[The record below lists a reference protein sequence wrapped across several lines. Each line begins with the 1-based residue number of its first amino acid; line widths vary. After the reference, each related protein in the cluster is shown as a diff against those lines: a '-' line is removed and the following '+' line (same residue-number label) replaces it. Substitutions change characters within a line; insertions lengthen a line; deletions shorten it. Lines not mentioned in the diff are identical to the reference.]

1 MTEVCWSQR
10 RIVGKEIDKIWNE
23 NLRIGDW
30 IVLLLLLLLLLQKP
44 WLFLLFR
51 FSVFSSSS
59 TFAPSSRE
67 CWDCVV
73 Q

>member
-1 MTEVCWSQR
+1 MKEVCWSQR
-10 RIVGKEIDKIWNE
+10 RIVGKEIDERWSKS
-23 NLRIGDW
+23 LRIGDW
-30 IVLLLLLLLLLQKP
+30 IVLLLLLQKP
-44 WLFLLFR
+44 WLFLISR

-59 TFAPSSRE
+59 SSTIAPISRE

>member
-1 MTEVCWSQR
+1 MKEVCWSQR
-10 RIVGKEIDKIWNE
+10 RIVGKEIDERWNKS
-23 NLRIGDW
+23 LRIGDW
-30 IVLLLLLLLLLQKP
+30 IVLLLLLQKP
-44 WLFLLFR
+44 WLFLISR

-59 TFAPSSRE
+59 STIAPISRE

>member
-1 MTEVCWSQR
+1 MKEVCWSQR
-10 RIVGKEIDKIWNE
+10 RIVGKEIDERWNKS
-23 NLRIGDW
+23 LRIGDW
-30 IVLLLLLLLLLQKP
+30 IVLLLLLQKP
-44 WLFLLFR
+44 WLFLISG

-59 TFAPSSRE
+59 STIAPISRE

>member
-1 MTEVCWSQR
+1 MKEVCWSQR
-10 RIVGKEIDKIWNE
+10 RIVGKEIDERWNKS
-23 NLRIGDW
+23 LRIGDW
-30 IVLLLLLLLLLQKP
+30 IVLLLLLQKP
-44 WLFLLFR
+44 WLLLISR

-59 TFAPSSRE
+59 STIAPISRE